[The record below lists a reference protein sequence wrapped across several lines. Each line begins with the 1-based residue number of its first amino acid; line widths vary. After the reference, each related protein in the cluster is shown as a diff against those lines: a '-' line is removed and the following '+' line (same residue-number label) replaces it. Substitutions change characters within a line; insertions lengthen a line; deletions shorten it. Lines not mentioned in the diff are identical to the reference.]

1 MPGIFFIAVMLV
13 VGLLLFWGTNHLF
26 RNQLPT
32 ARETHWPP
40 DKSKAKRLLIVGA
53 LGSCA
58 GWIAVGIIYWARNK

>member
-32 ARETHWPP
+32 ARTN
-40 DKSKAKRLLIVGA
+40 A
-53 LGSCA
+53 LA
-58 GWIAVGIIYWARNK
+58 ARQV